1 MSHRGRGN
9 IEVVGMAG
17 EQYVG
22 GAGDD
27 VLFKGGYKSQL
38 SDDPPWNYIGT
49 SQLTEDLT
57 GDVKSDGRISG
68 SPESSVFERTF
79 RCGLATRRE
88 PITFETGK
96 KRKKTNNII

>member
-1 MSHRGRGN
+1 
-9 IEVVGMAG
+9 MAG

-49 SQLTEDLT
+49 SQLTGDPP
-57 GDVKSDGRISG
+57 GDVNSYGKISRN
-68 SPESSVFERTF
+68 F
-79 RCGLATRRE
+79 
-88 PITFETGK
+88 
-96 KRKKTNNII
+96 